1 MTTRSIPTPTVSHLG
16 FRTSGFK
23 TWMDR
28 VLEEAKRAELAFATD
43 PVHDLRVALRRC
55 RSMADGF
62 RTIDPD
68 PAWRAM
74 KRAGGRVF
82 RSLGDLRDVQVMR
95 EWVQKLSPPE
105 DPLGKVLDPL
115 FAGREESLKR
125 EAQITLAKLDH
136 EQWRKWADHLAGR
149 AARVALGSA
158 AFQYLTLQRWH
169 EARELQ
175 SLALRNRSQASW
187 HTLRIGIKRLRY
199 TVENFLPEHHAR
211 WGKDLKQLQDWLG
224 EIHDFDV
231 LWGHIRT
238 YQLGGTVES
247 EVVSRWHARI
257 LDERARR
264 LEEYRQKMVG
274 PGSLWL
280 VWRAELPQGAV
291 QHQALAATAQ
301 TLAKFSGSNMLHTRH
316 VTRLALQLY
325 DGLSKT
331 GIFTSA
337 KQDQPGEQGQ
347 RKVLELAAIL
357 QDIGQFKERHAHHKR
372 SYRMLMQIAPPLGWT
387 QEEWAEVAALARYHR
402 GAIPQPDH
410 ESLQRIPVPRRRKFG
425 LLAAILRLANA
436 LDDGHTRAVR
446 SLKVERTAET
456 IVLLA
461 QGYVEDPAALRQIAI
476 AKHLLELTCGLPVVI
491 RPSSS
496 QKIAARIQRAA

>member
-1 MTTRSIPTPTVSHLG
+1 MTTRSIPTRSASHLG

-95 EWVQKLSPPE
+95 EWVQQLAPPD
-105 DPLGKVLDPL
+105 DPLAKTLDL
-115 FAGREESLKR
+115 SLAEREIVLKR
-125 EAQITLAKLDH
+125 AAQITLAKLDH
-136 EQWRKWADHLAGR
+136 EQWRKWADHLEGR
-149 AARVALGSA
+149 AARVPLGGA
-158 AFQYLTLQRWH
+158 VFQYLALQRWH

-175 SLALRNRSQASW
+175 RIALRNRSQASW

-199 TVENFLPEHHAR
+199 TVENFLPEHHAS
-211 WGKDLKQLQDWLG
+211 WGKDLKQLQDSLG

-231 LWGHIRT
+231 LWGHIRA
-238 YQLGGTVES
+238 YQLGGGIVDS
-247 EVVSRWHARI
+247 EAGSRWHARI
-257 LDERARR
+257 LEERARR
-264 LEEYRQKMVG
+264 LEDYREKMVG
-274 PGSLWL
+274 PSSLWL
-280 VWRAELPQGAV
+280 VWRAELPQGPA

-301 TLAKFSGSNMLHTRH
+301 TSAKFSGSNVLHTRH

-331 GIFTSA
+331 GIVIFE
-337 KQDQPGEQGQ
+337 EQSQ
-347 RKVLELAAIL
+347 RKVLELGAIL

-372 SYRMLMQIAPPLGWT
+372 SYRMLMQMAPPIGWT
-387 QEEWAEVAALARYHR
+387 PEEWAEVAALTRYHR
-402 GAIPQPDH
+402 GAVPQPEH
-410 ESLQRIPVPRRRKFG
+410 ESLERIPAARRRKFG
-425 LLAAILRLANA
+425 LLAAILRLANT
-436 LDDGHTRAVR
+436 LDASHTRAVR
-446 SLKVERTAET
+446 SIKVERTAET

-461 QGYVEDPAALRQIAI
+461 TGYVEDTAVLPQIAI

-491 RPSSS
+491 RPISS
-496 QKIAARIQRAA
+496 QKIAARIQSAA